1 VTAEKAGTISNRTD
15 ATARTV
21 IECAA
26 DAIVAFGTDQTVMLW
41 NPAAER
47 MFGWTAAEVVGL
59 EPPIIPEELK
69 AEHNAVLERVR
80 SGGQISFATRRIRK
94 DRSVIDL
101 RIDTSAL
108 IERGGLGGS
117 SPRAS
122 IDRGDL
128 GGLSGSSPRTSTDG
142 VGEVIGWVNV
152 CHQTGEDDVARHYM
166 AERARVVRRLG
177 DVVADMNAQRD
188 LESVLDRIAASL
200 RELTSADAGGFVI
213 IEDDTLR
220 LVSTAGL
227 PDRLRGRTATLSTS
241 LVGELMG
248 SGKTVMMAT
257 GESGGFDDLI
267 WSALPGLHTIALSL
281 SHVAGKPYGALYA
294 LYSRRKL
301 SHVELELLELL
312 AGHAGVALTNAMAFE
327 EVVRQRAHERAVI
340 DGSADGIAVLDEA
353 GLVRQ
358 WNPAAHRITGM
369 AALDAIGKPPS
380 FPLPEPGATLTHKLP
395 NGRWLD
401 VLCTALADGGEL
413 VIDFRDV
420 TSAKELEEAKDL
432 FLATTSH
439 ELRTPITVVQGFAS
453 TLASR
458 WDQFADSERRAA
470 VRTIAERAGSLG
482 RLVEQLLLGSRAG
495 ADQLPVSNGP
505 FDLGA
510 VLRGAV
516 TAFQALSDKHV
527 VVADIAA
534 DLPTA
539 SGDTMATDIIVG
551 QLLENAFKYSPDG
564 GTVTVR
570 ARVTG
575 AWIEVTVE
583 DEGIGIAD
591 GDHERIFDRF
601 FQGEAGDRRRFGGV
615 GIGLFIVR
623 RLAQA
628 QNGEVT
634 ANSLASGGTAMR
646 LRLRVADDAAPA
658 AC

>member
-1 VTAEKAGTISNRTD
+1 MGAVTSLAD

-26 DAIVAFGTDQTVMLW
+26 DAIVAFGTDRTVMLW

-47 MFGWTAAEVVGL
+47 MFGWTSAEVVGY
-59 EPPIIPEELK
+59 EPHIIPEELK

-80 SGGQISFATRRIRK
+80 GGGQISFATRRVRK
-94 DRSVIDL
+94 DGTLIDV

-108 IERGGLGGS
+108 ISGTGIDGG
-117 SPRAS
+117 
-122 IDRGDL
+122 
-128 GGLSGSSPRTSTDG
+128 
-142 VGEVIGWVNV
+142 GEVTGWVNV
-152 CHQTGEDDVARHYM
+152 CHEAGEDDVARHYM

-177 DVVADMNAQRD
+177 DVVADMNAQLE

-200 RELTSADAGGFVI
+200 RGLTGADAGGFVL
-213 IEDDTLR
+213 IEEDMLR

-227 PDRLRGRTATLSTS
+227 PARLRGRTATLSRS
-241 LVGELMG
+241 LVGELMA

-257 GESGGFDDLI
+257 AESGGFDDLI

-340 DGSADGIAVLDEA
+340 DGSADGIAVLDAA
-353 GLVRQ
+353 GIVLE

-369 AALDAIGKPPS
+369 AVEDAVGKEPP
-380 FPLPEPGATLTHKLP
+380 FPLPSPGATLTHKLP

-401 VLCTALADGGEL
+401 VLCTALADGGDL
-413 VIDFRDV
+413 VIDFRDI
-420 TSAKELEEAKDL
+420 TAAKELEEAKDL

-458 WDQFADSERRAA
+458 WDQLSDADRRAA

-482 RLVEQLLLGSRAG
+482 RLVEQLLLGARAG
-495 ADQLPVSNGP
+495 ADALPVNNDS
-505 FDLGA
+505 FDLA
-510 VLRGAV
+510 ALLRATVVSFGP
-516 TAFQALSDKHV
+516 LSDKHE
-527 VVADIAA
+527 VVADVPA
-534 DLPTA
+534 DLPLA
-539 SGDTMATDIIVG
+539 YGDGMATDIIVG
-551 QLLENAFKYSPDG
+551 QLLENAFKYSPSG
-564 GTVTVR
+564 GTVMVR
-570 ARVTG
+570 ARVVG
-575 AWIEVTVE
+575 PMIEVDVE
-583 DEGIGIAD
+583 DEGIGISV
-591 GDHERIFDRF
+591 GDHERIFERF
-601 FQGEAGDRRRFGGV
+601 VQGE
-615 GIGLFIVR
+615 
-623 RLAQA
+623 
-628 QNGEVT
+628 T
-634 ANSLASGGTAMR
+634 
-646 LRLRVADDAAPA
+646 
-658 AC
+658 C